1 MSTAF
6 QQVDFENSSQPPARR
21 LEVRLAEDAGE
32 VRAAQALR
40 YRVFCREL
48 GAQSSPALQRL
59 GLEAD
64 AFDAHCDHLLV
75 LDHGREAAEAV
86 VGTYRLMPGARAA
99 AAGGFYSSGE
109 FDLTPMLNQ
118 TPDAAG
124 LVEVG
129 RSCVAQGYRTNATV
143 QKLWRGIAQYM
154 ADHHVR
160 ALFGC
165 ASFSTTAAK
174 TLRLPLWYLHQH
186 HLAAPQWRVKPL
198 PGRAVE
204 MSDFDLDAGPASS
217 DQQSIYRSLPPLVK
231 GYLRLGAVVGQGA
244 VIDQQF
250 GTTDVFMSL
259 PVEKIPARY
268 FVHFRG

>member
-1 MSTAF
+1 MNTAF
-6 QQVDFENSSQPPARR
+6 QQVDFENSSQPPSRR
-21 LEVRLAEDAGE
+21 LEVRLAADGSE

-48 GAQSSPALQRL
+48 GARPSPALQRL

-75 LDHGREAAEAV
+75 LDHARPAAEAV
-86 VGTYRLMPGARAA
+86 VGTYRLMPGERAA
-99 AAGGFYSSGE
+99 AAGGFYSSAE
-109 FDLTPMLNQ
+109 FDLTPMLNN
-118 TPDAAG
+118 TPEIAG

-154 ADHHVR
+154 ADHNVR

-165 ASFSTTAAK
+165 ASFPTTAAE
-174 TLRLPLWYLHQH
+174 TLRRPLGYLHRH
-186 HLAAPQWRVKPL
+186 HLAAPQWRVTAL
-198 PGRAVE
+198 GGRAVE
-204 MSDFDLDAGPASS
+204 MSDPDPVLESA
-217 DQQSIYRSLPPLVK
+217 DQRTIYRSLPPLVK
-231 GYLRLGAVVGQGA
+231 GYLRLGAVVGQDA

-250 GTTDVFMSL
+250 GTTDVFMYL
-259 PVEKIPARY
+259 PVNRIPDRY